1 MTLEFMGKKKGMTR
15 VFDKEGNSVVCTII
29 EAEPNVVV
37 QVKTKESD
45 GYRSVQLGAMKVRD
59 SRKKNIT
66 KPLIGHFSK
75 AKVEPRHFLKES
87 RIDSDKEYEVGQ
99 EITLDFFAD
108 CEFVD
113 VCGKSKG
120 KGYQGVI
127 KRHNFSGG
135 PASHGSGFHRHAGS
149 TGMRS
154 TPGRCLPGV
163 RMPGHM
169 GDQRVTTENLKVVKI
184 LADKNL
190 ILVKGAIPG
199 AREGFVTI
207 RKALKKR
214 NKKK

>member
-15 VFDKEGNSVVCTII
+15 VFDDEGNSVVCTII

-45 GYRSVQLGAMKVRD
+45 GYHSVQLGGMKVKD

-66 KPLIGHFSK
+66 KPLIGHFLK

-87 RIDSDKEYEVGQ
+87 RINSEEKYEVGQ

-120 KGYQGVI
+120 KGYQGVM

-163 RMPGHM
+163 KMPGHM
-169 GDQRVTTENLKVVKI
+169 GDERVTTENLKVVKI